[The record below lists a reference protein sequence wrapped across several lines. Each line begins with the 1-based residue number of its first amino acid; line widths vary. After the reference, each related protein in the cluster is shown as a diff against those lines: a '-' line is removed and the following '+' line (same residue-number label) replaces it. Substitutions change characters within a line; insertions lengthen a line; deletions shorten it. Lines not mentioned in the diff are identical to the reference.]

1 MNEIRGVVTDPSALI
16 EIVEAFGGRV
26 LHLSRRFAASEAD
39 AEDITQEVFVA
50 LARQLSDQNT
60 ASAFR
65 GESSLATYIYRI
77 ALNLGMKHREKMRSH
92 AQKDLTLA
100 ENAPWMIAPS
110 VDPEHYAEKREL
122 AERVDAALSHL
133 SEDQREAV
141 LLHTL
146 HGLTYIE
153 CAEILGV
160 PEGTVKSRVF
170 HGCKEL
176 RRRLDSYVNANADS
190 YPRLA
195 TNSVAT
201 PLYQQG
207 GNVL

>member
-1 MNEIRGVVTDPSALI
+1 MNENRGVGTDPSAFIGL
-16 EIVEAFGGRV
+16 VEEFGGRV
-26 LHLSRRFAASEAD
+26 LHLARRFATSEAD

-50 LARQLSDQNT
+50 LARQLPE
-60 ASAFR
+60 FR

-110 VDPEHYAEKREL
+110 VDPEYYAEKREL

-141 LLHTL
+141 LLHSL
-146 HGLTYIE
+146 HGLTYLE

-176 RRRLDSYVNANADS
+176 RRRLDSYVNAPDS

-207 GNVL
+207 GNIL

>member
-1 MNEIRGVVTDPSALI
+1 MDENRGVSTDPSGFDNFI
-16 EIVEAFGGRV
+16 DFERVVDTFGGRV
-26 LHLSRRFAASEAD
+26 LHLSRRFAVSEAD

-50 LARQLSDQNT
+50 LARQLPE
-60 ASAFR
+60 FR
-65 GESSLATYIYRI
+65 GDSSLATYIYRI
-77 ALNLGMKHREKMRSH
+77 ALNLGMKHREKTRSH
-92 AQKDLTLA
+92 TQKDLTLA

-110 VDPEHYAEKREL
+110 VDPEYYAEKREL

-141 LLHTL
+141 LLHSL
-146 HGLTYIE
+146 HGLTYLE
-153 CAEILGV
+153 CAEVLGV

-190 YPRLA
+190 YPRIA
-195 TNSVAT
+195 TAKNS
-201 PLYQQG
+201 PIYQQG
-207 GNVL
+207 GNIL

>member
-1 MNEIRGVVTDPSALI
+1 MNENRGASTDPSVFIGL
-16 EIVEAFGGRV
+16 VEEFGGRV
-26 LHLSRRFAASEAD
+26 LHLARRFATSEAD

-50 LARQLSDQNT
+50 LSRQLSES

-77 ALNLGMKHREKMRSH
+77 ALNLGMKHREKTRSH
-92 AQKDLTLA
+92 TQKEQTLA

-146 HGLTYIE
+146 HGLTYLE

-176 RRRLDSYVNANADS
+176 RHRLDSYVNAPDS
-190 YPRLA
+190 YPRIATA
-195 TNSVAT
+195 TNS
-201 PLYQQG
+201 PIYQQG
-207 GNVL
+207 GNIL